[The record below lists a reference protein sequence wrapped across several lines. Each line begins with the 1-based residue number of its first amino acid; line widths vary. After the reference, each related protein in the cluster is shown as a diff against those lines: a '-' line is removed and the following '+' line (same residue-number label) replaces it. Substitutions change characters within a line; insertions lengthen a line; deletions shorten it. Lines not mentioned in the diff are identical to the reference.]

1 MDNETLQRRVIHKKT
16 IEILQII
23 MSNKE
28 SMDDDY
34 VSLSFETNKHET
46 FVNARNAGL
55 VQYRYSGSREKAAR
69 HSQFARAWRRSL
81 PFPARGKYSCS
92 VHGARGVRGGRGA
105 DTEVDKQ
112 GKR

>member
-1 MDNETLQRRVIHKKT
+1 MTIMFHYPLKQINTKLLSTHETLVK
-16 IEILQII
+16 
-23 MSNKE
+23 S
-28 SMDDDY
+28 
-34 VSLSFETNKHET
+34 
-46 FVNARNAGL
+46 
-55 VQYRYSGSREKAAR
+55 RYSRSREKAAR